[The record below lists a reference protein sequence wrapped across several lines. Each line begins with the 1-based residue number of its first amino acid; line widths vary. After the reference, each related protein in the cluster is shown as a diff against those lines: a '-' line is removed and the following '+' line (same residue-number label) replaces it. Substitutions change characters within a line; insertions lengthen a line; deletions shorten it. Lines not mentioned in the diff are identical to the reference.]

1 MARDTIVDKSLMNQ
15 SLINSTYSFHSPEA
29 RLFIEAFILYFIDI
43 ELLLKLRLNSVLNW
57 ILQLLLAFLWMI
69 YGRDGLLFGIKV

>member
-43 ELLLKLRLNSVLNW
+43 ELLLKLRLNSVLN
-57 ILQLLLAFLWMI
+57 
-69 YGRDGLLFGIKV
+69 